1 MNTSL
6 ADASL
11 ADASLA
17 DASLA
22 DASLADAEGIPIQY
36 FVWQR
41 LSPMVALSTL
51 EMLRPLNLSYCTA

>member
-6 ADASL
+6 V
-11 ADASLA
+11 
-17 DASLA
+17 
-22 DASLADAEGIPIQY
+22 DASLADAEGLPIQY

-51 EMLRPLNLSYCTA
+51 EMLRPLDLSY